1 MKKMITL
8 ALYVIAFR
16 VVDKIGEYKQR
27 KVKENGSTNRK
38 TNNENKGKTRAV
50 HR

>member
-1 MKKMITL
+1 MVLPTYNGMKKMITL

-38 TNNENKGKTRAV
+38 TNEGD
-50 HR
+50 